1 MFDYWT
7 DVCLARQCPRFQA
20 RGEVLHVPPSSAS
33 LNQMLKVRDNL
44 LFPGFRALT
53 GKGKLLVIGIIYV
66 CCFFDA
72 LTSYHSQC
80 ELACCVSQQTRVIAT
95 VLML

>member
-7 DVCLARQCPRFQA
+7 DVCLARLQA

-53 GKGKLLVIGIIYV
+53 GNDKLWCLGHAWVLNFENLLIPG
-66 CCFFDA
+66 FRA
-72 LTSYHSQC
+72 LTG
-80 ELACCVSQQTRVIAT
+80 VS
-95 VLML
+95 LF